1 MKKAFWIVFLI
12 LVLDQVIKI
21 WIKSAFYLGESHP
34 VIGHW
39 FYLHFTE
46 NEGMAFGMK
55 LGGQWGK
62 LMLSI
67 FRLFAIVAI
76 FIWLYNVTKKGAGNL
91 LIVCIALILA
101 GAIGNIL
108 DSAFYGLFFSESSF
122 MQLATVFP
130 KGGGY
135 ASFLHGKVVD
145 MFYFPIIETHFPNW
159 VPMFGGD
166 ELVFFRPVF
175 NVADSAITTGV
186 LMLIVFQK
194 KIFPSGK

>member
-1 MKKAFWIVFLI
+1 
-12 LVLDQVIKI
+12 
-21 WIKSAFYLGESHP
+21 
-34 VIGHW
+34 
-39 FYLHFTE
+39 
-46 NEGMAFGMK
+46 MK

-62 LMLSI
+62 LALSI
-67 FRLFAIVAI
+67 FRLIAIVAI

-91 LIVCIALILA
+91 LIICIALILA

-108 DSAFYGLFFSESSF
+108 DSAFYGLIFSESSF

-135 ASFLHGKVVD
+135 ASFLHGRVVD
-145 MFYFPIIETHFPNW
+145 MFYFPIIETHFPKW

-175 NVADSAITTGV
+175 NIADSAITTGV
-186 LMLIVFQK
+186 LMLIVLRLLRRSK
-194 KIFPSGK
+194 KLYSYTNLDFTRSWHLMQLL